1 MVQPKYNPQESLERI
16 KLMMNYDTSKT
27 LNENR
32 ELINEEYHWL
42 LPNGTVTAGSAL
54 VGRIPRGARA
64 FSSLAAARTA
74 AAALSTGVAA
84 AGTGAAA
91 AGTGAAAAG
100 GGLSMAGVGAAALTA
115 LPWVAGAAVVG
126 GLGYWLY
133 DSINNGMP
141 TAAKVES
148 FFNSCS
154 TQAKNLKQVAS
165 DAQITSAAEKIN
177 ASIEG
182 IGTNEDDIK
191 SAIESMGNVADLCAL
206 KTKYDARYGSL
217 YEDLDSDIDG
227 TDWKTYVWAPMQT
240 IIEKS
245 AEKIEEVKP
254 KKENDGG
261 GGGSGGYKACK
272 GTYSKGCIS
281 DVIST
286 VQSCVGLVTDG
297 KYGSKTEAKLKELG
311 YNSFSDADVDKICNK
326 QLSPVSPE
334 TPEISGE
341 EITSD
346 STDLNF

>member
-54 VGRIPRGARA
+54 VGKIPKGAKA
-64 FSSLAAARTA
+64 FSSLAAAN
-74 AAALSTGVAA
+74 AA
-84 AGTGAAA
+84 AGI
-91 AGTGAAAAG
+91 G
-100 GGLSMAGVGAAALTA
+100 GSGLSMAGVGAAAMTA

-148 FFNSCS
+148 FLNSCS
-154 TQAKNLKQVAS
+154 TQSKNLKQVAS

-217 YEDLDSDIDG
+217 YEDLDGDIDG

-254 KKENDGG
+254 KKEDDGG
-261 GGGSGGYKACK
+261 NGSGGYKACK
-272 GTYSKGCIS
+272 GTYSMGCIS

-297 KYGSKTEAKLKELG
+297 KYGPKTNAKLKELG

-326 QLSPVSPE
+326 QSSPEKPE
-334 TPEISGE
+334 TPEIDGE
-341 EITSD
+341 EITVD
-346 STDLNF
+346 TTDTNF

>member
-1 MVQPKYNPQESLERI
+1 MVQPKYNPKESLERI

-32 ELINEEYHWL
+32 EIIKEEYHWL
-42 LPNGTVTAGSAL
+42 LPGGVIKAGVDL
-54 VGRIPRGARA
+54 VGKIPKGAIA
-64 FSSLAAARTA
+64 FPSLAAAEA
-74 AAALSTGVAA
+74 
-84 AGTGAAA
+84 AAA
-91 AGTGAAAAG
+91 AGTGGAAAATG
-100 GGLSMAGVGAAALTA
+100 GGLSLASVGAAATVA
-115 LPWVAGAAVVG
+115 LPWIAGAAVVG

-154 TQAKNLKQVAS
+154 TQSKNLKQVAS
-165 DAQITSAAEKIN
+165 DSQIVSAAEKIN

-182 IGTNEDDIK
+182 IGTNEEEIK

-217 YEDLDSDIDG
+217 YEDLDGDIDG

-245 AEKIEEVKP
+245 AEKLEEVKP
-254 KKENDGG
+254 KKGG
-261 GGGSGGYKACK
+261 GGGGSGSGGYKACK
-272 GTYSKGCIS
+272 GTYSMGCIS

-286 VQSCVGLVTDG
+286 VQSCVGLTTDG
-297 KYGSKTEAKLKELG
+297 KYGPKTNAKLKDLG

-326 QLSPVSPE
+326 QLSPE
-334 TPEISGE
+334 TPEIGGE
-341 EITSD
+341 ETTVD
-346 STDLNF
+346 TTDTNF

>member
-54 VGRIPRGARA
+54 VGKIPKGARA
-64 FSSLAAARTA
+64 FSSLAAAN
-74 AAALSTGVAA
+74 AA
-84 AGTGAAA
+84 AGI
-91 AGTGAAAAG
+91 G
-100 GGLSMAGVGAAALTA
+100 GSGLSMAGVGAAAMTA

-148 FFNSCS
+148 FLNSCS
-154 TQAKNLKQVAS
+154 TQSKNLKQVAS

-245 AEKIEEVKP
+245 AEKIEEVTP
-254 KKENDGG
+254 KKGG
-261 GGGSGGYKACK
+261 GGSGSGGYKACK
-272 GTYSKGCIS
+272 GTYSMGCIS

-297 KYGSKTEAKLKELG
+297 KYGPKTNAKLKELG

-326 QLSPVSPE
+326 QSSPEKPE
-334 TPEISGE
+334 TPEIDGE
-341 EITSD
+341 EITVD
-346 STDLNF
+346 TTDTNF

>member
-1 MVQPKYNPQESLERI
+1 
-16 KLMMNYDTSKT
+16 MMNYDTSKT

-42 LPNGTVTAGSAL
+42 LPNGTITAGSAL
-54 VGRIPRGARA
+54 VGKIPKGARA

-74 AAALSTGVAA
+74 AAALSTG
-84 AGTGAAA
+84 GAAA
-91 AGTGAAAAG
+91 AGS
-100 GGLSMAGVGAAALTA
+100 GLSMAGVGAAAMTA

-148 FFNSCS
+148 FLNSCS
-154 TQAKNLKQVAS
+154 TQSKNLKQVAS

-182 IGTNEDDIK
+182 LGTNEDDIK

-217 YEDLDSDIDG
+217 YEDLDGDIDG

-254 KKENDGG
+254 KKEDNG

-272 GTYSKGCIS
+272 GTYSMGCIS

-297 KYGSKTEAKLKELG
+297 KYGPKTNAKLKELG

-326 QLSPVSPE
+326 QSSPEKPE
-334 TPEISGE
+334 TPEIDGE
-341 EITSD
+341 EITVD
-346 STDLNF
+346 TTDTNF

>member
-1 MVQPKYNPQESLERI
+1 MVQPQYSPQEALERI

-32 ELINEEYHWL
+32 EIIKEEYHWL
-42 LPNGTVTAGSAL
+42 LPNGTITAGSAL
-54 VGRIPRGARA
+54 LGKIPKGARA
-64 FSSLAAARTA
+64 FSSLAAARA
-74 AAALSTGVAA
+74 AAATLGTG
-84 AGTGAAA
+84 GAAA
-91 AGTGAAAAG
+91 SLGSLGAAAT
-100 GGLSMAGVGAAALTA
+100 VA
-115 LPWVAGAAVVG
+115 LPWIAGAAVVG

-148 FFNSCS
+148 FLNSCS
-154 TQAKNLKQVAS
+154 TQSKNLKQVAS
-165 DAQITSAAEKIN
+165 DSEIVSAAEKIN
-177 ASIEG
+177 AAIEG
-182 IGTNEDDIK
+182 VGTNEDDIK

-245 AEKIEEVKP
+245 AEKLEEVKP
-254 KKENDGG
+254 IKGG
-261 GGGSGGYKACK
+261 GGSGSGSGGYKACK

-297 KYGSKTEAKLKELG
+297 KYGPKTDAKLKELG

-326 QLSPVSPE
+326 QISEPE
-334 TPEISGE
+334 STPEVGGE
-341 EITSD
+341 EITTD

>member
-54 VGRIPRGARA
+54 VGKIPKGARA

-74 AAALSTGVAA
+74 AAALSTG
-84 AGTGAAA
+84 
-91 AGTGAAAAG
+91 GAAAAG
-100 GGLSMAGVGAAALTA
+100 GGLSMAGVGAAAMTA

-148 FFNSCS
+148 FLNSCS
-154 TQAKNLKQVAS
+154 TQSKNLKQVAS

-182 IGTNEDDIK
+182 LGTNEDDIK

-217 YEDLDSDIDG
+217 YEDLDGDIDG

-254 KKENDGG
+254 KKEDDG

-272 GTYSKGCIS
+272 GTYSMGCIS

-297 KYGSKTEAKLKELG
+297 KYGPKTNAKLKELG

-326 QLSPVSPE
+326 QSSPEKPE
-334 TPEISGE
+334 TPEIDGE
-341 EITSD
+341 EITVD
-346 STDLNF
+346 TTDTNF

>member
-54 VGRIPRGARA
+54 VGKIPKGARA

-74 AAALSTGVAA
+74 AAALSTG
-84 AGTGAAA
+84 GAAA
-91 AGTGAAAAG
+91 AGS
-100 GGLSMAGVGAAALTA
+100 GLSMAGVGAAAMTA

-148 FFNSCS
+148 FLNSCS
-154 TQAKNLKQVAS
+154 TQSKNLKQVAS

-182 IGTNEDDIK
+182 LGTNEDDIK

-217 YEDLDSDIDG
+217 YEDLDGDIDG

-254 KKENDGG
+254 KKEDNG

-272 GTYSKGCIS
+272 GTYSMGCIS

-297 KYGSKTEAKLKELG
+297 KYGPKTNAKLKELG

-326 QLSPVSPE
+326 QSSPEKPE
-334 TPEISGE
+334 TPEIDGE
-341 EITSD
+341 EITVD
-346 STDLNF
+346 TTDTNF

>member
-54 VGRIPRGARA
+54 VGKIPKGARA

-74 AAALSTGVAA
+74 AAALSTG
-84 AGTGAAA
+84 
-91 AGTGAAAAG
+91 GAAAAG
-100 GGLSMAGVGAAALTA
+100 GGLSLASVGAAATVA
-115 LPWVAGAAVVG
+115 LPWIAGAAVVG

-148 FFNSCS
+148 FLNSCS
-154 TQAKNLKQVAS
+154 TQSKNLKQVAS

-182 IGTNEDDIK
+182 LGTNEDDIK

-217 YEDLDSDIDG
+217 YEDLDGDIDG

-254 KKENDGG
+254 KKEDNG

-272 GTYSKGCIS
+272 GTYSMGCIS

-297 KYGSKTEAKLKELG
+297 KYGPKTNAKLKELG

-326 QLSPVSPE
+326 QSSPEKPE
-334 TPEISGE
+334 TPEIDGE
-341 EITSD
+341 EITVD
-346 STDLNF
+346 TTDTNF

>member
-32 ELINEEYHWL
+32 ELINEDYHWL
-42 LPNGTVTAGSAL
+42 LPDGTIKMGTDL
-54 VGRIPRGARA
+54 VGKIPKGAQA
-64 FSSLAAARTA
+64 FASAAEAEAA
-74 AAALSTGVAA
+74 AAALGTGEAA
-84 AGTGAAA
+84 AATAAGGFGLAELGAAA
-91 AGTGAAAAG
+91 T
-100 GGLSMAGVGAAALTA
+100 VA

-154 TQAKNLKQVAS
+154 TQSKNLKQVAS
-165 DAQITSAAEKIN
+165 DSQIVSAAEKIN

-245 AEKIEEVKP
+245 AEKLEEVKP
-254 KKENDGG
+254 KKEGG
-261 GGGSGGYKACK
+261 GGGGKTSGGYKACK
-272 GTYSKGCIS
+272 GTYSMGCIS

-286 VQSCVGLVTDG
+286 VQSCVGLTTDG
-297 KYGSKTEAKLKELG
+297 KYGPKTNAKLKELG

-326 QLSPVSPE
+326 QTSTPE
-334 TPEISGE
+334 TEVDGE
-341 EITSD
+341 VITID
-346 STDLNF
+346 TTNTDF

>member
-54 VGRIPRGARA
+54 VGKIPKGAKA

-74 AAALSTGVAA
+74 AAALSTGGAA
-84 AGTGAAA
+84 AGLGSLGSGIAALA
-91 AGTGAAAAG
+91 TNPVGWAIGGTIA
-100 GGLSMAGVGAAALTA
+100 VGALS
-115 LPWVAGAAVVG
+115 
-126 GLGYWLY
+126 YWLY

-141 TAAKVES
+141 TAAKIES
-148 FFNSCS
+148 FLNSCS
-154 TQAKNLKQVAS
+154 TQSKNLKQVAS
-165 DAQITSAAEKIN
+165 DSEIVSAAESIN
-177 ASIEG
+177 KAIEG
-182 IGTNEDDIK
+182 LQTDEDAIK

-217 YEDLDSDIDG
+217 YEDLDGDIDG

-245 AEKIEEVKP
+245 TEKLEEVKP
-254 KKENDGG
+254 KKEDDGG
-261 GGGSGGYKACK
+261 NGSGGYKACK

-297 KYGSKTEAKLKELG
+297 KYGPKTDAKLKELG

-326 QLSPVSPE
+326 QSSPE
-334 TPEISGE
+334 KPKTPEIDGE
-341 EITSD
+341 EITVD
-346 STDLNF
+346 TTDTNF

>member
-54 VGRIPRGARA
+54 VGKIPKGAKA

-74 AAALSTGVAA
+74 AAALSTG
-84 AGTGAAA
+84 
-91 AGTGAAAAG
+91 GAAAAG
-100 GGLSMAGVGAAALTA
+100 GGLTMAGVGTAAMTA
-115 LPWVAGAAVVG
+115 LPFVAGAAVLG

-154 TQAKNLKQVAS
+154 AQAKNLKQVAS

-261 GGGSGGYKACK
+261 GGGISGGYKACK

>member
-32 ELINEEYHWL
+32 ELRNEEYHWL

-54 VGRIPRGARA
+54 VGKIPKGAKA
-64 FSSLAAARTA
+64 FSSLAAARAA
-74 AAALSTGVAA
+74 AAALSTG
-84 AGTGAAA
+84 
-91 AGTGAAAAG
+91 GAAAAG
-100 GGLSMAGVGAAALTA
+100 GGLSMAGLGAAATVA

-154 TQAKNLKQVAS
+154 SQSKNLKQVAS
-165 DAQITSAAEKIN
+165 DSEIISAAESIN
-177 ASIEG
+177 KSIEG
-182 IGTNEDDIK
+182 LGTDEDAIK

-240 IIEKS
+240 IIENS
-245 AEKIEEVKP
+245 AEKLEEVKP
-254 KKENDGG
+254 IKGG
-261 GGGSGGYKACK
+261 GGSGSGGYKACK
-272 GTYSKGCIS
+272 GT
-281 DVIST
+281 
-286 VQSCVGLVTDG
+286 
-297 KYGSKTEAKLKELG
+297 
-311 YNSFSDADVDKICNK
+311 
-326 QLSPVSPE
+326 
-334 TPEISGE
+334 
-341 EITSD
+341 
-346 STDLNF
+346 

>member
-54 VGRIPRGARA
+54 VGKIPKGAKA
-64 FSSLAAARTA
+64 FSSLAAAN
-74 AAALSTGVAA
+74 AA
-84 AGTGAAA
+84 AGI
-91 AGTGAAAAG
+91 G
-100 GGLSMAGVGAAALTA
+100 GSGLSMAGVGAAAMTA

-148 FFNSCS
+148 FLNSCS
-154 TQAKNLKQVAS
+154 TQSKNLKQVAS

-217 YEDLDSDIDG
+217 YEDLDGDIDG

-245 AEKIEEVKP
+245 AEKLEEVKP
-254 KKENDGG
+254 IKG
-261 GGGSGGYKACK
+261 GGGSGSGGYKDCK

-297 KYGSKTEAKLKELG
+297 KYGPKTDAKLKELG
-311 YNSFSDADVDKICNK
+311 YNSFSDADVNKICNK
-326 QLSPVSPE
+326 QISEPE
-334 TPEISGE
+334 STPEVDGE
-341 EITSD
+341 EITID
-346 STDLNF
+346 TTNTDF

>member
-32 ELINEEYHWL
+32 EIIKEEYHWL
-42 LPNGTVTAGSAL
+42 LPNGTVKAGVDL
-54 VGRIPRGARA
+54 VGKIPKGALA
-64 FSSLAAARTA
+64 FSSLAAAEA
-74 AAALSTGVAA
+74 
-84 AGTGAAA
+84 AAA
-91 AGTGAAAAG
+91 AGTGGAAAATAG
-100 GGLSMAGVGAAALTA
+100 GIGLSSLGAAATVA
-115 LPWVAGAAVVG
+115 LPWIAGAAVVG

-148 FFNSCS
+148 FLNSCS
-154 TQAKNLKQVAS
+154 TQSKNLKQVAS
-165 DAQITSAAEKIN
+165 DSQIVSAAEKIN

-182 IGTNEDDIK
+182 LGTNEEDIK
-191 SAIESMGNVADLCAL
+191 SAIESMSNVADLCAL
-206 KTKYDARYGSL
+206 KLKYDARYGSL

-240 IIEKS
+240 IIENS
-245 AEKIEEVKP
+245 AEKLEEVTP
-254 KKENDGG
+254 KKGG
-261 GGGSGGYKACK
+261 GGGGGSGSGGYKACK
-272 GTYSKGCIS
+272 GTYSMGCIS

-297 KYGSKTEAKLKELG
+297 KYGPKTNAKLKDLG

-334 TPEISGE
+334 TPEIDGE
-341 EITSD
+341 EITVD
-346 STDLNF
+346 TTDTNF

>member
-42 LPNGTVTAGSAL
+42 LPNGTITAGSAL
-54 VGRIPRGARA
+54 VGKIPKGARA

-74 AAALSTGVAA
+74 AAALSTG
-84 AGTGAAA
+84 
-91 AGTGAAAAG
+91 GAAAAG
-100 GGLSMAGVGAAALTA
+100 GGLSMAGVGAAAMTA

-148 FFNSCS
+148 FLNSCS
-154 TQAKNLKQVAS
+154 TQSKNLKQVAS

-182 IGTNEDDIK
+182 LGTNEDDIK

-217 YEDLDSDIDG
+217 YEDLDGDIDG

-254 KKENDGG
+254 KKEDDG

-272 GTYSKGCIS
+272 GTYSMGCIS

-297 KYGSKTEAKLKELG
+297 KYGPKTNAKLKELG

-326 QLSPVSPE
+326 QSSPEKPE
-334 TPEISGE
+334 TPEIDGE
-341 EITSD
+341 EITVD
-346 STDLNF
+346 TTDTNF

>member
-1 MVQPKYNPQESLERI
+1 
-16 KLMMNYDTSKT
+16 
-27 LNENR
+27 
-32 ELINEEYHWL
+32 
-42 LPNGTVTAGSAL
+42 
-54 VGRIPRGARA
+54 
-64 FSSLAAARTA
+64 
-74 AAALSTGVAA
+74 
-84 AGTGAAA
+84 
-91 AGTGAAAAG
+91 
-100 GGLSMAGVGAAALTA
+100 
-115 LPWVAGAAVVG
+115 
-126 GLGYWLY
+126 
-133 DSINNGMP
+133 MP

-148 FFNSCS
+148 FLNSCS
-154 TQAKNLKQVAS
+154 TQSKNLKQVAS

-182 IGTNEDDIK
+182 LGTNEDDIK

-217 YEDLDSDIDG
+217 YEDLDGDIDG

-254 KKENDGG
+254 KKEDNG

-272 GTYSKGCIS
+272 GTYSMGCIS

-297 KYGSKTEAKLKELG
+297 KYGPKTNAKLKELG

-326 QLSPVSPE
+326 QSSPEKPE
-334 TPEISGE
+334 TPEIDGE
-341 EITSD
+341 EITVD
-346 STDLNF
+346 TTDTNF

>member
-54 VGRIPRGARA
+54 VGKIPKGARA
-64 FSSLAAARTA
+64 FSSLAAAN
-74 AAALSTGVAA
+74 AA
-84 AGTGAAA
+84 AGI
-91 AGTGAAAAG
+91 G
-100 GGLSMAGVGAAALTA
+100 GSGLSMAGVGAAAMTA

-148 FFNSCS
+148 FLNSCS
-154 TQAKNLKQVAS
+154 AQSKNLKQVAS

-217 YEDLDSDIDG
+217 YEDLDGDIDG

-254 KKENDGG
+254 KKEDDGG
-261 GGGSGGYKACK
+261 NGSGGYKACK
-272 GTYSKGCIS
+272 GTYSMGCIS

-297 KYGSKTEAKLKELG
+297 KYGPKTDAKLKELG
-311 YNSFSDADVDKICNK
+311 YNSFSDADVNKICNK
-326 QLSPVSPE
+326 QISEPE
-334 TPEISGE
+334 STPEVDGE
-341 EITSD
+341 EITVD
-346 STDLNF
+346 TTNTDF

>member
-1 MVQPKYNPQESLERI
+1 
-16 KLMMNYDTSKT
+16 MMNYDTSKT

-54 VGRIPRGARA
+54 VGKIPKGARA
-64 FSSLAAARTA
+64 FSSLAAAN
-74 AAALSTGVAA
+74 AA
-84 AGTGAAA
+84 AGI
-91 AGTGAAAAG
+91 G
-100 GGLSMAGVGAAALTA
+100 GSGLSMAGVGAAAMTA

-148 FFNSCS
+148 FLNSCS
-154 TQAKNLKQVAS
+154 TQSKNLKQVAS

-245 AEKIEEVKP
+245 AEKIEEVTP
-254 KKENDGG
+254 KKGG
-261 GGGSGGYKACK
+261 GGSGSGGYKACN
-272 GTYSKGCIS
+272 GTYAMGCIS

-297 KYGSKTEAKLKELG
+297 KYGPKTNAKLKELG

-326 QLSPVSPE
+326 QSSPEKPE
-334 TPEISGE
+334 TPEIDGE
-341 EITSD
+341 EITVD
-346 STDLNF
+346 TTDTNF

>member
-1 MVQPKYNPQESLERI
+1 
-16 KLMMNYDTSKT
+16 MMNYDTSKT

-54 VGRIPRGARA
+54 VGKIPKGARA
-64 FSSLAAARTA
+64 FSSLAAAN
-74 AAALSTGVAA
+74 AA
-84 AGTGAAA
+84 AGI
-91 AGTGAAAAG
+91 G
-100 GGLSMAGVGAAALTA
+100 GSGLSMAGVGAAAMTA

-141 TAAKVES
+141 TAAKVDS
-148 FFNSCS
+148 FLNSCS
-154 TQAKNLKQVAS
+154 TQSKNLKQVAS

-245 AEKIEEVKP
+245 AEKIEEVTP
-254 KKENDGG
+254 KKGG
-261 GGGSGGYKACK
+261 GGSGSGGYKACK
-272 GTYSKGCIS
+272 GTYSMGCIS

-297 KYGSKTEAKLKELG
+297 KYGPKTNAKLKELG

-326 QLSPVSPE
+326 QSSPEKPE
-334 TPEISGE
+334 TPEIDGE
-341 EITSD
+341 EITVD
-346 STDLNF
+346 TTDTNF

>member
-54 VGRIPRGARA
+54 VGKIPKGARA
-64 FSSLAAARTA
+64 FSSLAAAN
-74 AAALSTGVAA
+74 AA
-84 AGTGAAA
+84 AGI
-91 AGTGAAAAG
+91 G
-100 GGLSMAGVGAAALTA
+100 GSGLSMAGVGAASMTA

-148 FFNSCS
+148 FLNSCS
-154 TQAKNLKQVAS
+154 AQSKNLKQVAS

-217 YEDLDSDIDG
+217 YEDLDGDIDG

-245 AEKIEEVKP
+245 LQELPVDCTKTPNDPKCKKTGGVK
-254 KKENDGG
+254 
-261 GGGSGGYKACK
+261 YKSCS
-272 GTYSKGCIS
+272 GTYTQGCYS
-281 DVIST
+281 EVIKK
-286 VQSCVGLVTDG
+286 VQGCLGGLVTDG
-297 KYGSKTEAKLKELG
+297 KFGSKTNEKLKAAG
-311 YNSFSDADVDKICNK
+311 FSSGFSDNDVDKICNN
-326 QLSPVSPE
+326 PE
-334 TPEISGE
+334 DGSE
-341 EITSD
+341 EITVD
-346 STDLNF
+346 TTNTDF

>member
-54 VGRIPRGARA
+54 VGKIPKGARA

-74 AAALSTGVAA
+74 AAALSTG
-84 AGTGAAA
+84 GAAA
-91 AGTGAAAAG
+91 AGAGGIGSSIAALATNPIGWAIGGTIAAG
-100 GGLSMAGVGAAALTA
+100 A
-115 LPWVAGAAVVG
+115 
-126 GLGYWLY
+126 LGYWLY

-148 FFNSCS
+148 FLNSCS
-154 TQAKNLKQVAS
+154 SQSKNLKQVAS

-217 YEDLDSDIDG
+217 YEDLDGDIDG

-254 KKENDGG
+254 KKEDNG

-272 GTYSKGCIS
+272 GTYSMGCIS

-286 VQSCVGLVTDG
+286 VQSCIGLVTDG
-297 KYGSKTEAKLKELG
+297 KYGPKTNAKLKELG

-326 QLSPVSPE
+326 QSSPEKPE
-334 TPEISGE
+334 TPEIDGE
-341 EITSD
+341 EITVD
-346 STDLNF
+346 TTDTNF